1 MDKIQIYES
10 ALYGADAILLI
21 VRILTE
27 NKLLQLEK
35 YAHSLGLDVLIEIES
50 KKDLSKIKNTKTKLI
65 GINNRNLAL
74 QKIDI
79 TKTIKLSSE
88 IKEKIIVSE
97 SGLTIKNINIIK
109 ENNINTFLIGGSILN
124 NINIKK
130 YIGDITKQS

>member
-10 ALYGADAILLI
+10 AYYGADAILLI
-21 VRILTE
+21 ARILTE
-27 NKLLQLEK
+27 KKLLLLEK
-35 YAHSLGLDVLIEIES
+35 YAHSLGLNVLIEIES

-79 TKTIKLSSE
+79 TKTIKLSSK
-88 IKEKIIVSE
+88 IKERIIVSE

-109 ENNINTFLIGGSILN
+109 EKNINTFLIGGSILN

-130 YIGDITKQS
+130 YIDDITK

>member
-10 ALYGADAILLI
+10 AFYGADAILLI
-21 VRILTE
+21 ARILTE

-79 TKTIKLSSE
+79 TKTIKLSSK
-88 IKEKIIVSE
+88 IKERIIVSE

-130 YIGDITKQS
+130 YIGDITK

>member
-1 MDKIQIYES
+1 LDKIQIYES
-10 ALYGADAILLI
+10 AYFGADAILLI
-21 VRILTE
+21 ARILTE

-88 IKEKIIVSE
+88 IKERIIVSE
-97 SGLTIKNINIIK
+97 SGLTIKNINKIK

-130 YIGDITKQS
+130 YIGDITK